1 LEDFCISYREENL
14 LEKSVEYG
22 LIGLNL
28 CENHLNMNLCLM
40 ETYVKMCNLEK
51 ARIHG
56 MLIDER
62 TSYGNTF
69 NCAKDPLVHEI
80 LRRTIEV
87 KEIIRQINREMDWTS
102 NLVGKYNLFNP
113 EGFIDI

>member
-1 LEDFCISYREENL
+1 
-14 LEKSVEYG
+14 
-22 LIGLNL
+22 
-28 CENHLNMNLCLM
+28 
-40 ETYVKMCNLEK
+40 
-51 ARIHG
+51 

-80 LRRTIEV
+80 LRRTIEA
-87 KEIIRQINREMDWTS
+87 KEIIRQTNEEMDWTS

-113 EGFIDI
+113 EGFIDLEAIERSRIYRLNKALTDPTPKSPKIEPVGPKFDIPRSLNNAKNVKRDF